1 MASETESFQNRLHDQ
16 RLPHLQECLVELQL
30 QKCCTIIMMTKIS
43 VEELNFN
50 LVQALQQSRNAN
62 SLKVLVKRH
71 TYVKQITRHR
81 PVTCP
86 TMTELK
92 LVYKHDCGIKI

>member
-16 RLPHLQECLVELQL
+16 RLPHLEECLVELQL
-30 QKCCTIIMMTKIS
+30 EKCCTIIMMTEIS
-43 VEELNFN
+43 VEELN

-81 PVTCP
+81 PMTCP
-86 TMTELK
+86 TMAELK
-92 LVYKHDCGIKI
+92 PVYKHDCGIKI